1 MAVAFIGNDI
11 KEEFFPN
18 VDAVGKT
25 ISVDGRPFE
34 VIGVAKTLGS
44 VFGQSRDSFVM
55 IPIGTYFKMYG
66 ARSNIGYNALALDQG
81 RLYEAQDEIRTLLRS
96 YRHLRPNQEDTFGMA
111 GSESLQQVWGQLTG
125 AIAATALAIVSVFM
139 VVGGVVIMNIML
151 AVAVVV
157 RNLTP
162 VPMAV
167 PATAVIVGVGLSTIV
182 GLFFGIYPAQ
192 RASKLDPIEALRHE

>member
-1 MAVAFIGNDI
+1 MESFRRVTVKHANLTLEFMQCIGATANLNIVSNIQPPAGDSFLRWMMR
-11 KEEFFPN
+11 EHGRSVHRQRHQGGVLPN

-125 AIAATALAIVSVFM
+125 AIAATRS
-139 VVGGVVIMNIML
+139 
-151 AVAVVV
+151 
-157 RNLTP
+157 RSYP
-162 VPMAV
+162 CSW
-167 PATAVIVGVGLSTIV
+167 LSA
-182 GLFFGIYPAQ
+182 G
-192 RASKLDPIEALRHE
+192 S